1 MNTRP
6 TPNPRL
12 TIDTHTSHVERIAW
26 LHSLPVEADATHEFV
41 TFAGITYR
49 AELIP
54 VGAR

>member
-1 MNTRP
+1 MTRP
-6 TPNPRL
+6 THNPRL
-12 TIDTHTSHVERIAW
+12 TIDTHTDHVERIAW

-54 VGAR
+54 VSAR

>member
-1 MNTRP
+1 MTRP
-6 TPNPRL
+6 THNPRL
-12 TIDTHTSHVERIAW
+12 TIDTHTDHVEAVAFA
-26 LHSLPVEADATHEFV
+26 HSLPVEADATHEFV